1 MMQLLGTTRA
11 GDVTDRPVRTERM
24 WGVSRMLM
32 PPTSSVFLYPE
43 SRDQPMHVGGLQ
55 LFTTP
60 DDAGPDYLRDVY
72 RQAVGE
78 TDVAPLFRR
87 RPARGWN
94 TLGQWTWIEDEDIDL
109 EHHIRH
115 SALPRPGRIREL
127 LALVSRLH
135 GTLLDRHRP
144 LWETHLIEGLEDGR
158 FAVYGKIHHA
168 VMDGVS
174 ALRLTERS
182 LSRDPQQRDVPLPYA
197 SRPRKRRDDEDHSL
211 TDTIASTAGTVA
223 HGVADLVGLTPRF
236 LTIAAGVVRD
246 QAATL
251 PGQAPRSML
260 NVPITGSRRFAADD
274 WELSRIRAVGKASG
288 CTINDVILAMCAHA
302 LRDYLVDQDALPDQ
316 PLVAMTPVSLRTT
329 DEDDDGEAGN
339 AVGAILVSLGTEI
352 PDPEARLLAIRASS
366 RQAKSALRG
375 LSQLQVTALSA
386 AFLSPLLVNQVL
398 GAHGVLRPP
407 FNLVIS
413 NVPGPQHPL
422 YWNGARLDGMYPLSI
437 PLSGQ
442 ALNITITSYNG
453 RAHFGLTGCRRSL
466 PHMQRLLNGLDEG
479 LAALEKAFG

>member
-1 MMQLLGTTRA
+1 M
-11 GDVTDRPVRTERM
+11 
-24 WGVSRMLM
+24 SRLPALM

-60 DDAGPDYLRDVY
+60 DGAGPDYLKEVY
-72 RQAVGE
+72 NQAVGA
-78 TDVAPLFRR
+78 TDVSSLFRR
-87 RPARGWN
+87 RPYRGWT
-94 TLGQWTWIEDEDIDL
+94 TLGQWTWVEDDEIDL

-168 VMDGVS
+168 VLDGVS

-182 LSRDPQQRDVPLPYA
+182 LSRDPDQRDVPLPYA
-197 SRPRKRRDDEDHSL
+197 SRPSRRRATDDDEHGL
-211 TDTIASTAGTVA
+211 VETVTGAAGALA
-223 HGVADLVGLTPRF
+223 HGIADVAGLTPR
-236 LTIAAGVVRD
+236 LLSIAAGVLRD
-246 QAATL
+246 QAVTL

-274 WELSRIRAVGKASG
+274 WELARIRKVGKNAG
-288 CTINDVILAMCAHA
+288 ATINDVLLAMCAHA
-302 LRDYLVDQDALPDQ
+302 LRDYLIEQDALPDQ
-316 PLVAMTPVSLRTT
+316 PLVAMTPVSLRTA
-329 DEDDDGEAGN
+329 DDDDDGELGN

-366 RQAKSALRG
+366 RHAKESLRG
-375 LSQLQVTALSA
+375 LSHLQVTALSA

-398 GAHGVLRPP
+398 GAHTVLRPP
-407 FNLVIS
+407 FNVVIS
-413 NVPGPQHPL
+413 NVPGPRTRSTGTAP
-422 YWNGARLDGMYPLSI
+422 GSTACTRCPSRSRAR
-437 PLSGQ
+437 
-442 ALNITITSYNG
+442 
-453 RAHFGLTGCRRSL
+453 R
-466 PHMQRLLNGLDEG
+466 
-479 LAALEKAFG
+479 

>member
-1 MMQLLGTTRA
+1 
-11 GDVTDRPVRTERM
+11 
-24 WGVSRMLM
+24 M

-55 LFTTP
+55 LFTSP
-60 DDAGPDYLRDVY
+60 EGAGPDYLTGLY
-72 RQAVGE
+72 REAVSA

-87 RPARGWN
+87 RPYRGWS
-94 TLGQWTWIEDEDIDL
+94 TLGQWTWLDDGEVDL

-144 LWETHLIEGLEDGR
+144 LWETHLIEGLADGR
-158 FAVYGKIHHA
+158 FAVYAKIHHA

-182 LSRDPQQRDVPLPYA
+182 LSPDPDARNLPMPYA
-197 SRPRKRRDDEDHSL
+197 RQPGRRRTPPDEHGLVDSL
-211 TDTIASTAGTVA
+211 TGAASTVA
-223 HGVADLVGLTPRF
+223 NAVTDAVGLTPR
-236 LTIAAGVVRD
+236 LLSIAGGVLRD

-251 PGQAPRSML
+251 PGQSPRSML

-274 WELSRIRAVGKASG
+274 WELARIRTVGKKAG
-288 CTINDVILAMCAHA
+288 ATINDVLLAMCAHA
-302 LRDYLVDQDALPDQ
+302 LRAYLVEQDALPDQ
-316 PLVAMTPVSLRTT
+316 PLVAMTPVSLRSGEGD
-329 DEDDDGEAGN
+329 DEGGN
-339 AVGAILVSLGTEI
+339 AVGAVLVSLGTDI
-352 PDPEARLLAIRASS
+352 ADPEARLLAIRASS
-366 RQAKSALRG
+366 TQAKQALQG

-398 GAHGVLRPP
+398 GAHGLLRPA
-407 FNLVIS
+407 F
-413 NVPGPQHPL
+413 
-422 YWNGARLDGMYPLSI
+422 NGARLDGMYPLSI

-453 RAHFGLTGCRRSL
+453 RAHFGLTGCRAAL
-466 PHMQRLLNGLDEG
+466 PHMQHLLGYLDEG

>member
-1 MMQLLGTTRA
+1 VPRLPA
-11 GDVTDRPVRTERM
+11 
-24 WGVSRMLM
+24 LM
-32 PPTSSVFLYPE
+32 SPTSSVFLYPE

-60 DDAGPDYLRDVY
+60 EGAGPDYLTGLYDE
-72 RQAVGE
+72 AVSA
-78 TDVAPLFRR
+78 TDVSPLFRR
-87 RPARGWN
+87 RPTRGWG
-94 TLGQWTWIEDEDIDL
+94 TLGQWAWADDGEIDL

-182 LSRDPQQRDVPLPYA
+182 LSPDPDARDVPLPYA
-197 SRPRKRRDDEDHSL
+197 NRPRRSRRDDDEGLSL
-211 TDTIASTAGTVA
+211 SSVASTVGNVVTDAI
-223 HGVADLVGLTPRF
+223 GLTPR
-236 LTIAAGVVRD
+236 LLSIAAGSLRD
-246 QAATL
+246 QAAAL

-274 WELSRIRAVGKASG
+274 WELSRIRAVGKKAG
-288 CTINDVILAMCAHA
+288 ATINDVLLAMCAHA
-302 LRDYLVDQDALPDQ
+302 LRDYLVEQDALPDA
-316 PLVAMTPVSLRTT
+316 PLVAMTPVSLRTS
-329 DEDDDGEAGN
+329 DDDEGDGGGN
-339 AVGAILVSLGTEI
+339 AVGAVLVSLGTEI

-366 RQAKSALRG
+366 RQAKASLQG

-386 AFLSPLLVNQVL
+386 AVMSPLLVNQVL
-398 GAHGVLRPP
+398 GAHSVLRPA

-437 PLSGQ
+437 PLAGQ

-453 RAHFGLTGCRRSL
+453 RAHFGLTGCRGSL
-466 PHMQRLLNGLDEG
+466 PHMQHLLHGLDEG
-479 LAALEKAFG
+479 LAALEKAFH